1 MKKEYKINFPDD
13 INNLF
18 TNENYK
24 QYELTQWFK
33 KELEKSQKFITKDIN
48 QVIDSMHLQLN
59 GMSFYSAKILGIRS
73 YYFKND
79 ISTKNK
85 NKI

>member
-33 KELEKSQKFITKDIN
+33 KELEKSQK
-48 QVIDSMHLQLN
+48 
-59 GMSFYSAKILGIRS
+59 
-73 YYFKND
+73 
-79 ISTKNK
+79 
-85 NKI
+85 